1 MNNAKTISSST
12 SAAQPPRLVLHAD
25 CTTCGRL
32 NSDEDNPL
40 TVVDIALDHTDGT
53 GHVVVLNGTTDIA
66 DEEWIAAS
74 AVSTGEPG
82 PPSVQ
87 EILADPAVS
96 SWLKNALREALS
108 RDPVDAAND
117 AEVLAKL
124 LDRRCREILNAL
136 TRVPPGS
143 LDLEKRNVH

>member
-1 MNNAKTISSST
+1 MNDVTNN
-12 SAAQPPRLVLHAD
+12 SAVSLPMAHQSPRLVLHAD

-32 NSDEDNPL
+32 NEEEDNPL

-53 GHVVVLNGTTDIA
+53 GHVVVLNGTTDIP
-66 DEEWIAAS
+66 DEEWIAAGKVS
-74 AVSTGEPG
+74 AGESG
-82 PPSVQ
+82 LPPIS
-87 EILADPAVS
+87 EILADPAAS

-124 LDRRCREILNAL
+124 LDRRCW
-136 TRVPPGS
+136 RVLSQAVADVAGTVS
-143 LDLEKRNVH
+143 RTK